1 MGAGKSSTTWQ
12 SSGNSGIDI
21 VYMILPCIPVVVYNT
36 NMENLADLL
45 KNKSSSEPPQV
56 SALKKYAKDN
66 YKIDI
71 TVRVSP
77 KHYLITV
84 PNSSLAQ
91 KFRIETSQI
100 TEECLLDKR
109 LVIHIGS

>member
-1 MGAGKSSTTWQ
+1 MR
-12 SSGNSGIDI
+12 
-21 VYMILPCIPVVVYNT
+21 VVVWCEKPQCRVSDLLVYNKT
-36 NMENLADLL
+36 MDNLADIL
-45 KNKSSSEPPQV
+45 KNKPTGEPPQV
-56 SALKKYAKDN
+56 VALKKYAKDN
-66 YKIDI
+66 YSIDI
-71 TVRVSP
+71 SVRVSP